1 MLRLRSGRLPDGVDA
16 SNARVPT
23 VPHRQALIVKGQLN
37 DELLVFFGQPR
48 LAQGRLAIGLDAGQL
63 VRRDVTPPESPFQ
76 PGPAHHVEDGRG
88 RPSLGD
94 RTVAPRGPPGVSRLD
109 RP

>member
-23 VPHRQALIVKGQLN
+23 VPHRQALIVKGQLS

-48 LAQGRLAIGLDAGQL
+48 LPQCRLAIGLDPGQL
-63 VRRDVTPPESPFQ
+63 VRRDLTTPESPFQ
-76 PGPAHHVEDGRG
+76 PGPADHAEDALC
-88 RPSLGD
+88 RPGLGD
-94 RTVAPRGPPGVSRLD
+94 RTVGPPGTLGRKLV
-109 RP
+109 